1 MKVIYMQQT
10 LQLMSN
16 GRAKETDILIASGQ
30 VKQTQDGINYLLTI
44 KQDGDSI
51 VQQEV

>member
-16 GRAKETDILIASGQ
+16 GRAKETELLIASGQ
-30 VKQTQDGINYLLTI
+30 VKQTQDGVNYLLTI
-44 KQDGDSI
+44 IEEQDI
-51 VQQEV
+51 

>member
-16 GRAKETDILIASGQ
+16 GRAKETEILIASGQ
-30 VKQTQDGINYLLTI
+30 VKQTQDGINYLVTI
-44 KQDGDSI
+44 IEEQDI
-51 VQQEV
+51 